1 MGFLFKFFTFV
12 LHPIAIILDI
22 PSLKNIP
29 YKYVAA
35 YRNNYTL
42 QNLVAVRTC
51 GVIFLV
57 LNLIIRAL
65 YFIFPE
71 SLTKA
76 QNFPEFDY
84 TNWLYIAITP
94 IFLVISFVLIY
105 YYKKGQKSLAMIGIF
120 IFLFSLYLISCGI
133 VSSFITTSDP
143 SNALTLYMIPLVI
156 VSVVFVFEFYETIL
170 LIIAIGVIFTSML
183 IYAQANSTEMLYNE
197 LISIILLCGFYLTSR
212 YFYTYKANYYKQ
224 VIEIREKNNE
234 IENAASFKNQV
245 LGMVAH
251 DLRNPLAV
259 VESTAMLMEMDKV
272 DTEMR
277 ENIEIIKEAC
287 VKARGI
293 ILDLLEAAKN
303 DDQNLVETT
312 QVDLNLLVRKII
324 DSWKIHHET
333 RNTIT
338 FNSTCIP
345 LYVDINKERF
355 HRVMDNLISN
365 ALKFSKENDK
375 IEIQLDKENNMAT
388 IEVKDHGLG
397 IPKDMLPHLFD
408 RFSKAGRT
416 GIRGEQSTGLGLS
429 IVKQIIE
436 RHQGKIEVHSIE
448 SQGSTFTIYLP
459 ALN

>member
-1 MGFLFKFFTFV
+1 
-12 LHPIAIILDI
+12 LDT
-22 PSLKNIP
+22 PSLKKIP
-29 YKYVAA
+29 KKYAAA

-42 QNLVAVRTC
+42 QNLVAVPTC
-51 GVIFLV
+51 SALFLV
-57 LNLIIRAL
+57 LNLIIRSL

-94 IFLVISFVLIY
+94 IFLILSFVFIY
-105 YYKKGQKSLAMIGIF
+105 YHKKGLRLLAVIGIF

-133 VSSFITTSDP
+133 VSSFIATSDP
-143 SNALTLYMIPLVI
+143 SNALTLYMVPLVI
-156 VSVVFVFEFYETIL
+156 VSAVFVYELYETIL
-170 LIIAIGVIFTSML
+170 LIIAIGIVFTSML
-183 IYAQANSTEMLYNE
+183 IYAQSSSTEIVYNE

-212 YFYTYKANYYKQ
+212 YFYSYKTNYYKQ
-224 VIEIREKNNE
+224 VIQIREKNNE

-259 VESTAMLMEMDKV
+259 VESTAMLMEMDKI
-272 DTEMR
+272 DKETH
-277 ENIEIIKEAC
+277 ENINIIKEAC
-287 VKARGI
+287 AKARGI
-293 ILDLLEAAKN
+293 ILDLLEGAKN

-312 QVDLNLLVRKII
+312 QVDLNLFVRKII
-324 DSWKIHHET
+324 DSWKIHNET
-333 RNTIT
+333 HNVIT
-338 FNSTCIP
+338 FNSTYIP
-345 LYVDINKERF
+345 LYVEINKERF

-365 ALKFSKENDK
+365 AIKFSQENDK

-388 IEVKDHGLG
+388 VEVKDHGLG

-408 RFSKAGRT
+408 RFSQAGRT

-429 IVKQIIE
+429 IVKQIVE
-436 RHQGKIEVHSIE
+436 RHQGKIEVRSIE
-448 SQGSTFTIYLP
+448 NQGSTFTIHLP